1 VSWLAPTSDGGSPV
15 TSYTVTSDLGGVTQ
29 TVGGTTRGAT
39 LTGLANGTAYTFTV
53 TAQDAAGNVSP
64 ASNAVTQTTDPAAN
78 TNLARGKPTS
88 ESGHSQVYGSG
99 NAVDG
104 DANTYWESV
113 NSAFPQWWQV
123 DLGTATAISRLVMK
137 LPPSAAWAM
146 RTQTLS
152 ILGSTDG
159 SAFSTIVGSTGYT
172 FNPATGNT
180 VTVTFANPTAR
191 YVRLNVTA
199 NTGWPAGQLSEVE
212 IYSA

>member
-1 VSWLAPTSDGGSPV
+1 MTGPAAAASPPGDV
-15 TSYTVTSDLGGVTQ
+15 VGKI
-29 TVGGTTRGAT
+29 TVGG
-39 LTGLANGTAYTFTV
+39 LNPGTAYTFTV

-64 ASNAVTQTTDPAAN
+64 ASNAVTQTTDPATN
-78 TNLARGKPTS
+78 TNLARGKSTS
-88 ESGHSQVYGSG
+88 ESGHNQVYGSG

-113 NSAFPQWWQV
+113 NSTFPQWWQV
-123 DLGTATAISRLVMK
+123 DLGSASGISRLVMK
-137 LPPSAAWAM
+137 LPPSSAWAT

-159 SAFSTIVGSTGYT
+159 SAFDTIVGSTGYT
-172 FNPATGNT
+172 FNPATGST
-180 VTVTFANPTAR
+180 VTVTFANTIVR

-199 NTGWPAGQLSEVE
+199 NSGWPAGQLSEGE